1 MKTRILLIA
10 VLLFSSLMHASD
22 TLRIDSLKSRFVAAS
37 PSKNV
42 RNVNGILFKY
52 YDEEEKF
59 TPKRVNG
66 LGMGFNFLGIFL
78 PPLMLFGL
86 PSMGDWNLDDDYVIV
101 PREKM
106 NKINGLQLSLINMEP
121 TVTNGLE
128 INVSSNISTYAVTNG
143 VSVSPFFNLHHEIK
157 GVSAAPLANVG
168 MKCRGLQIGLYN
180 KCGNFI
186 GVQIGMW
193 NENGKRK
200 LPLINWNFKKQ
211 KVNKK

>member
-10 VLLFSSLMHASD
+10 VLLFNSLAYASD
-22 TLRIDSLKSRFVAAS
+22 SVKVDSLKPRLLAAS

-52 YDEEEKF
+52 YDEEDHFK
-59 TPKRVNG
+59 PKKVNG
-66 LGMGFNFLGIFL
+66 LGMGFNVIGLFL
-78 PPLMLFGL
+78 PPLMLF
-86 PSMGDWNLDDDYVIV
+86 NLQPPGNYDYVVV

-128 INVSSNISTYAVTNG
+128 INVSSNIDTYAVTNG
-143 VSVSPFFNLHHEIK
+143 MSVSPFFNLHHEMK
-157 GVSAAPLANVG
+157 GVSVAPLANVG
-168 MKCRGLQIGLYN
+168 QKCRGIQIGLYN
-180 KCGNFI
+180 KCSDFRGI
-186 GVQIGMW
+186 QIGGW

-200 LPLINWNFKKQ
+200 FPLINWNFKSLKQ
-211 KVNKK
+211 